1 LPEIEHTK
9 YCVFFLLTTCLV
21 WPITLHVVP
30 ADACTETGKT
40 HTKHPRTKAITNRR
54 MKHLSPELVA
64 IHHG

>member
-1 LPEIEHTK
+1 
-9 YCVFFLLTTCLV
+9 
-21 WPITLHVVP
+21 LHVVP

-54 MKHLSPELVA
+54 MKQLSPELVA